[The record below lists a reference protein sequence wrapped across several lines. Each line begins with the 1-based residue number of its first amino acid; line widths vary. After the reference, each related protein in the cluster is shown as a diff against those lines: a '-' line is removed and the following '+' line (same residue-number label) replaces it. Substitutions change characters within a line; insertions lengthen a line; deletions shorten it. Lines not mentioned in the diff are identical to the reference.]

1 MYRNIN
7 VNIGVI
13 SESIFVT
20 NGVHYC
26 VGVSGVKTLELRKAY
41 LCGD

>member
-1 MYRNIN
+1 MNIS

-26 VGVSGVKTLELRKAY
+26 IEVNLV
-41 LCGD
+41 

>member
-1 MYRNIN
+1 MNIS

-13 SESIFVT
+13 SECIFVT
-20 NGVHYC
+20 NGVHYRIR
-26 VGVSGVKTLELRKAY
+26 VSGVKTLELQKAY